1 MQINIVCI
9 GKLKEKFLQ
18 EGCDEY
24 LKRLKP
30 YAQVSVVELKEDGRD
45 DMEKEGKS
53 ILDKIEG
60 KDYVIS
66 QKIDEL
72 ALKGISNLTFV
83 IGGSN
88 GLSEVVLQRSN
99 HRLCFSKMTFTHQ
112 MIRMILLEQIY
123 RAFKISRGEP
133 YHKWANISMLRDTN
147 YKAHYGRKERI
158 NIWEII

>member
-30 YAQVSVVELKEDGRD
+30 YAQVSVVEHKEDGRD

-53 ILDKIEG
+53 ILDKIGG
-60 KDYVIS
+60 KDYVISLDLKGEMLSSEKMS

-99 HRLCFSKMTFTHQ
+99 TGF
-112 MIRMILLEQIY
+112 
-123 RAFKISRGEP
+123 AFQR
-133 YHKWANISMLRDTN
+133 
-147 YKAHYGRKERI
+147 
-158 NIWEII
+158 

>member
-53 ILDKIEG
+53 ILDKIGG

-66 QKIDEL
+66 LDLKGEMLSSEKMSQKIDEF

-88 GLSEVVLQRSN
+88 GLSKVVLQRSN

-133 YHKWANISMLRDTN
+133 YHK
-147 YKAHYGRKERI
+147 
-158 NIWEII
+158 

>member
-24 LKRLKP
+24 LKRLKS

-53 ILDKIEG
+53 ILDKIGG
-60 KDYVIS
+60 KDYVISLDLKGEMLSSEKMS

-88 GLSEVVLQRSN
+88 GLSKVVLQRSN

-133 YHKWANISMLRDTN
+133 YHK
-147 YKAHYGRKERI
+147 
-158 NIWEII
+158 

>member
-30 YAQVSVVELKEDGRD
+30 YAQVSVLELKEDGRD
-45 DMEKEGKS
+45 DVEKEGKS
-53 ILDKIEG
+53 ILEKIGG
-60 KDYVIS
+60 KDYVISLDLKGEMLSSDKMS

-133 YHKWANISMLRDTN
+133 YHK
-147 YKAHYGRKERI
+147 
-158 NIWEII
+158 

>member
-18 EGCDEY
+18 EGGDEY

-45 DMEKEGKS
+45 DVEKEGKS
-53 ILDKIEG
+53 ILEKIEG
-60 KDYVIS
+60 KDYVISLDLKGEMLSSEKIS

-88 GLSEVVLQRSN
+88 GLSKVVLQRSN

-133 YHKWANISMLRDTN
+133 YHK
-147 YKAHYGRKERI
+147 
-158 NIWEII
+158 

>member
-1 MQINIVCI
+1 MSRGLGDVYKRQNIVCI

-45 DMEKEGKS
+45 DVEKEGKS
-53 ILDKIEG
+53 ILEKIEG
-60 KDYVIS
+60 KDYVISLDLKGEMLSSEKIS

-88 GLSEVVLQRSN
+88 GLSKVVLQRSN

-133 YHKWANISMLRDTN
+133 YHK
-147 YKAHYGRKERI
+147 
-158 NIWEII
+158 

>member
-45 DMEKEGKS
+45 DVENEGKS
-53 ILDKIEG
+53 ILEKIEG
-60 KDYVIS
+60 KDYVISLDLKGEMLSSEKIS

-88 GLSEVVLQRSN
+88 GLSKVVLQRSN

-133 YHKWANISMLRDTN
+133 YHK
-147 YKAHYGRKERI
+147 
-158 NIWEII
+158 